1 MGIHWKGRS
10 LKAGKEGEK
19 RRKCPKAGRGRKGGG
34 KRLAEQ
40 TGRKE
45 EGRRLGAGRKEEGRR
60 FWVSPLTR
68 NVLQL
73 YSIFS
78 EILGCHG
85 GY

>member
-1 MGIHWKGRS
+1 LERKGAEGWKGR
-10 LKAGKEGEK
+10 GE
-19 RRKCPKAGRGRKGGG
+19 REEMPEGRKGKRKRG
-34 KRLAEQ
+34 KRLAA
-40 TGRKE
+40 GRKE
-45 EGRRLGAGRKEEGRR
+45 GKEGAWGRKEEEGRR